1 MLKRFSY
8 YLLSVV
14 FVAGIAACVG
24 QSHDH
29 RDYAHDHEH
38 AEEAETIEQLAL
50 LVAKEYKVTPDEVY
64 EDVEAVVQLLKAKE
78 ILL

>member
-1 MLKRFSY
+1 MNGFFCLSEKRQKQEV
-8 YLLSVV
+8 LSLSET
-14 FVAGIAACVG
+14 AGFI
-24 QSHDH
+24 
-29 RDYAHDHEH
+29 YEH